1 MNYSIKQSETIR
13 ISIAKAGNK
22 MNRKYAMAVL
32 SALIFAANV
41 MPANAA
47 VIKNGA
53 KCVKEGQIAKVG
65 SKSYTCKNF
74 GGSLMWSNKGWAPVI
89 TNPYAYDNAYELLLS
104 YSDNRLWNLDYELVF
119 NGSYANRSRAMN
131 WCDDYFVTPSQ
142 FGRYYSYSGKD
153 LNQAIL
159 GCTDAVMRRDG

>member
-1 MNYSIKQSETIR
+1 V
-13 ISIAKAGNK
+13 ISAGIAKAIQPSKEKAGK
-22 MNRKYAMAVL
+22 MKKVKAAALFATVFMVL
-32 SALIFAANV
+32 QV
-41 MPANAA
+41 VPAQSA

-53 KCVKEGQIAKVG
+53 KCAKEGQIAKMG
-65 SKSYTCKNF
+65 SKSFTCKNF

-89 TNPYAYDNAYELLLS
+89 TNPYAYDNAYDLLMS

-119 NGSYANRSRAMN
+119 NGSYASRSRAMN

-153 LNQAIL
+153 LNQAII

>member
-1 MNYSIKQSETIR
+1 MNYSINQSGTIR
-13 ISIAKAGNK
+13 KPIAKAGNK

-53 KCVKEGQIAKVG
+53 KCVKEGQVAKVG

>member
-1 MNYSIKQSETIR
+1 VKSVR
-13 ISIAKAGNK
+13 IAEAIQPSKEKAGK
-22 MNRKYAMAVL
+22 MKKVKAA
-32 SALIFAANV
+32 ALIATVFMVLQSA
-41 MPANAA
+41 PAHSA
-47 VIKNGA
+47 VVKNGA

-65 SKSYTCKNF
+65 SKSFTCKNF

-89 TNPYAYDNAYELLLS
+89 TNPYAYDNAYDLLLS
-104 YSDNRLWNLDYELVF
+104 YSDNRLWNLGYELVF
-119 NGSYANRSRAMN
+119 NGSYASRSRALS

>member
-1 MNYSIKQSETIR
+1 MKTM
-13 ISIAKAGNK
+13 KAAAALAAIV
-22 MNRKYAMAVL
+22 MVL
-32 SALIFAANV
+32 SV
-41 MPANAA
+41 TPANSA
-47 VIKNGA
+47 VIKNGV

-65 SKSYTCKNF
+65 SKSFTCTNF
-74 GGSLMWSNKGWAPVI
+74 GGSLMWAGKGWAPVI
-89 TNPYAYDNAYELLLS
+89 TNPYAYDNAYNLLMS

-119 NGSYANRSRAMN
+119 NGSYASRSRAMS